1 MWPIISRPTISVNIR
16 SFSVQSILQ
25 SPCKHACTLKAFVSA
40 KVKSF
45 FPSFFLLLSYQN
57 WNQSVPISEIPWFS
71 LSPPLS
77 HSLSLLK
84 GGGGKVAG
92 LGDRFL
98 QSLQSMKN
106 TCHRVK
112 FNTNLFCC
120 FLLFFDL
127 KSNAWKTAAYKTP
140 PEINKTIANSWYDW
154 LVKLLDRY
162 SFTAN

>member
-1 MWPIISRPTISVNIR
+1 MYRVFYSHPVNMHVHWKHLYPPKLSPFFLP
-16 SFSVQSILQ
+16 SFYYLAIKIETSQYQ
-25 SPCKHACTLKAFVSA
+25 SA
-40 KVKSF
+40 K
-45 FPSFFLLLSYQN
+45 YHD
-57 WNQSVPISEIPWFS
+57 S
-71 LSPPLS
+71 LSLSLS